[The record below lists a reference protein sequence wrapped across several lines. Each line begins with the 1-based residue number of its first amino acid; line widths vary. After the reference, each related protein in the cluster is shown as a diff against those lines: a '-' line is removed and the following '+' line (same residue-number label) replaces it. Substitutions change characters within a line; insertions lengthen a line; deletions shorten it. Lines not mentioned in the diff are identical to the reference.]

1 MKKFLIGFVTV
12 ALLSC
17 GENKAGTTDSVTGEG
32 TQHGVSNDGMNTLD
46 TNGALNDN
54 GGPLTDSTG
63 NAIENKTRTDIQQRD
78 TFTTPGQ

>member
-1 MKKFLIGFVTV
+1 MKKILTIAVAFFLLQ
-12 ALLSC
+12 AC
-17 GENKAGTTDSVTGEG
+17 GNTESSGEG
-32 TQHGVSNDGMNTLD
+32 GVMDDGMKTVD

-78 TFTTPGQ
+78 TSTTPGQ